1 MEGRGKGGMLE
12 PQPSSLSPPTPRHH
26 PLHEALLLISLPKK
40 ETQLETHNIQLA
52 HHVENS

>member
-40 ETQLETHNIQLA
+40 ETQLETRNIQLA